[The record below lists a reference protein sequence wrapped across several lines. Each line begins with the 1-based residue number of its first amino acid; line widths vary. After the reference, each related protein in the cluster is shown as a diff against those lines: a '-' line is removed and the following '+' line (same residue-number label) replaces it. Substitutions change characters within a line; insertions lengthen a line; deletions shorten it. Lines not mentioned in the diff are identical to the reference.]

1 MRHPAQQANH
11 VCRRS
16 QEDQYGAE
24 REMGEAAGGQAEAN
38 HFSGG
43 PQKDCSGTEGTVG
56 EGKKVRVKETD
67 RGG

>member
-1 MRHPAQQANH
+1 
-11 VCRRS
+11 
-16 QEDQYGAE
+16 
-24 REMGEAAGGQAEAN
+24 MGEAAGGQAEAN